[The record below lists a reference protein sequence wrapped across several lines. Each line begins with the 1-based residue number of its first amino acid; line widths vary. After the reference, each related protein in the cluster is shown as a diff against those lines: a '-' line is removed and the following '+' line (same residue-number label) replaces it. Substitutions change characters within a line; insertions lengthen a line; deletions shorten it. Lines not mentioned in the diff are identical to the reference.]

1 MASTR
6 DAVDTIKGYYYQFNY
21 SILRILEGQDDD
33 IVTIEGIED
42 VDVASGDETVA
53 IQCKYYSKTEYN
65 HSIIAKPI
73 RFMFKDFM
81 ERTKKGNYISYKLYG
96 TYDAGQ
102 SKLSLPLT
110 INFVKDKFLTYTE
123 TKKGAEKITH
133 VLHNELGATDVQIET
148 FIAKLTI
155 DIWAKSYEDLEE
167 TIMNKIADLFSCNKI
182 EAELYY
188 YNNALRAIKELAT
201 KETEEERRISRRKF
215 IHEIDNKKMLF
226 DNWYL
231 QFRGLNEFCK
241 KIRAEFFTKDNVSPV
256 ERYFLVECDKKIEN
270 LDIIKLISKI
280 RENWSKLAQ
289 REPTPFCPYIALQG
303 IAEERLIEIKK
314 CLTKQGIVLCDGYDF
329 LGAEFNPES
338 FNRTPDYRNGIKVK
352 IANRIDDIQSSLQ
365 TQRKKEKEVYQFYL
379 TKPYF
384 ETKEGIVYN
393 IQIPSTESIIK
404 MV

>member
-1 MASTR
+1 MPITR

-21 SILRILEGQDDD
+21 SIFRILEGQDDD

-53 IQCKYYSKTEYN
+53 IQCKYYSKTEYHN
-65 HSIIAKPI
+65 SIIAKPI

-81 ERTKKGNYISYKLYG
+81 ERTKKGNYISYKLCG
-96 TYDAGQ
+96 TYKTGQ
-102 SKLSLPLT
+102 FRLILPLT
-110 INFVKDKFLTYTE
+110 TNFVKENFFTYTE
-123 TKKGAEKITH
+123 TKKGAEKIIH
-133 VLHNELGATDVQIET
+133 VLHNELGATDEQIET

-155 DIWAKSYEDLEE
+155 DIHARSYEVLVE
-167 TIMNKIADLFSCNKI
+167 TIINKIAAVFYCSKI

-188 YNNALRAIKELAT
+188 YNNALRVIKELAT
-201 KETEEERRISRRKF
+201 KENEEQRKISRQTFVQK
-215 IHEIDNKKMLF
+215 IDNKKMLF

-241 KIRAEFFTKDNVSPV
+241 KIRAEFFTKYNVGPV
-256 ERYFLVECDKKIEN
+256 ERYFLIECDEKIDDLN
-270 LDIIKLISKI
+270 IIKLISKI
-280 RENWSKLAQ
+280 CENWSKLTQ
-289 REPTPFCPYIALQG
+289 REPIPFCPYIALQG
-303 IAEERLIEIKK
+303 ITPERLIQIKK
-314 CLTKQGIVLCDGYDF
+314 CLTKQGTVLCDGYDF

-352 IANRIDDIQSSLQ
+352 IANKIDDIQSSLK

-379 TKPYF
+379 TRPYF
-384 ETKEGIVYN
+384 ETEEGIVYN